1 MNGSKSKTN
10 SSKSSTE
17 GGPAPQ
23 RFDVAAMVLLAAR
36 CRGAGWR
43 HPHASAAVCTA
54 SVHARAAV
62 GARASR
68 RWSLPR
74 WSRGG
79 KRVQVLWLRAPTAAA
94 LAQQSCR
101 VAEAE
106 HRDDFCASKCNGGC
120 CVSPKSGR
128 RLEPPALLVSHER

>member
-23 RFDVAAMVLLAAR
+23 RFDVAAMVSLAAR

-43 HPHASAAVCTA
+43 HPHASAAVCA
-54 SVHARAAV
+54 RFARRQRVRLLCERAAV
-62 GARASR
+62 VAAAVVARRQAS
-68 RWSLPR
+68 
-74 WSRGG
+74 
-79 KRVQVLWLRAPTAAA
+79 VQVLWLRAPAAAA

-106 HRDDFCASKCNGGC
+106 HRDDSLCQQMQRWMLC
-120 CVSPKSGR
+120 
-128 RLEPPALLVSHER
+128 EP

>member
-1 MNGSKSKTN
+1 MDIGGRMSAIKGSKSKTS

-23 RFDVAAMVLLAAR
+23 RFDVAAMVVLAAR

-54 SVHARAAV
+54 SVHASAAV

-68 RWSLPR
+68 RWSLAR
-74 WSRGG
+74 WSRAAASECRCFGCEP
-79 KRVQVLWLRAPTAAA
+79 AAAA

-106 HRDDFCASKCNGGC
+106 HRDES
-120 CVSPKSGR
+120 V
-128 RLEPPALLVSHER
+128 PANAAVDAV

>member
-1 MNGSKSKTN
+1 MNGSKSKTS

-23 RFDVAAMVLLAAR
+23 RFDVAAMVSLAAR

-43 HPHASAAVCTA
+43 HPHASAAVC
-54 SVHARAAV
+54 ARFARRQRVRLLCERLAAV
-62 GARASR
+62 VAPRSGRARRQAASAA
-68 RWSLPR
+68 LAGEP
-74 WSRGG
+74 
-79 KRVQVLWLRAPTAAA
+79 AAAA

-106 HRDDFCASKCNGGC
+106 HRDDPCATTGSDGSCM
-120 CVSPKSGR
+120 
-128 RLEPPALLVSHER
+128 RL